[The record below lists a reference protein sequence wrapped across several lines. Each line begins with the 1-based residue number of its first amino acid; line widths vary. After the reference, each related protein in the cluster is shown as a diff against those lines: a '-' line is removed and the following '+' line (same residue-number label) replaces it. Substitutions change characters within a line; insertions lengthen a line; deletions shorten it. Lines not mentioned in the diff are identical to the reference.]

1 MVSLIKIYACDL
13 YHLFVFCEE
22 YKIDVFKKFKYKV
35 KVASTSLQPH
45 GLQSPCN
52 SPAQNTGV
60 GSLSLL
66 QRIFPTQGWNT
77 GLPHCRRILYQ
88 LKHVQCELSA
98 ESLKVSGL
106 DDFKCPMQLPF
117 HNVGLYVPLL
127 LPTFHRRMII
137 ALHLENRYTRGK
149 TSNQPLNLERGEAL
163 YVIYAGVLQFMGSQR
178 VGHD

>member
-35 KVASTSLQPH
+35 KVASKSLQPP

-52 SPAQNTGV
+52 SPEYWSGQP
-60 GSLSLL
+60 
-66 QRIFPTQGWNT
+66 FPSPGDLPNPGMNT
-77 GLPHCRRILYQ
+77 GLLHCRRILYQ
-88 LKHVQCELSA
+88 LRHIQCELSA

-106 DDFKCPMQLPF
+106 DDFKCPMQLPWLHF
-117 HNVGLYVPLL
+117 DNFGLYVLLL

-137 ALHLENRYTRGK
+137 ALHLENRCTRGK
-149 TSNQPLNLERGEAL
+149 T
-163 YVIYAGVLQFMGSQR
+163 R
-178 VGHD
+178 VTNI